1 MITTRLPTLMIRIPV
16 ARLTCIAVLVLC
28 LCSPSV
34 SHGQGAVTYKVLA
47 TSKTSTMQKELQE
60 AGAAGYR
67 FVAVMGGET
76 AAGGKEVV
84 VLMEKRGNDKT
95 TYEYRL
101 LATSKTSTLQ
111 KELQEAADAGWSA
124 VGQTVFESL
133 FGGKETAGILER
145 NPESPRG
152 QRYEYK
158 LLATSRTSTLEKELA
173 LVAEQGY
180 EAVGMTVGST
190 AMGGS
195 ELVVITRKLVR

>member
-1 MITTRLPTLMIRIPV
+1 MT
-16 ARLTCIAVLVLC
+16 RLTCIAALFLC
-28 LCSPSV
+28 LCSASL
-34 SHGQGAVTYKVLA
+34 SHAQSAITYRVLA

-76 AAGGKEVV
+76 AVGGNEVV

-111 KELQEAADAGWSA
+111 KELQEAADAGWAA

-158 LLATSRTSTLEKELA
+158 LLATSKTSTLQKELA
-173 LVAEQGY
+173 QVAEQGY

-195 ELVVITRKLVR
+195 ELVVITRRLAK